1 MDLIDKQNIV
11 RFEVGEHR
19 GEIARLLQHRA
30 EVVRRFTPIS
40 LATILARVVFPNPG
54 GPKISR

>member
-30 EVVRRFTPIS
+30 GGGTQIHPIS